1 MAFCQSAYSRET
13 ERKKETPNLDELLAQ
28 CDKDNPNPDD
38 LKEWEWMRPVGKE
51 LGAAKGVS
59 KDIPVDNSV
68 GEEDSLSD
76 GIDN

>member
-1 MAFCQSAYSRET
+1 M
-13 ERKKETPNLDELLAQ
+13 LAQ
-28 CDKDNPNPDD
+28 CDKDNPIPDD
-38 LKEWEWMRPVGKE
+38 LKEWERMRPVGKE